1 MRSNESMKLKVNKI
15 STVIAALYACITL
28 NVLWIALVLESRET
42 GYCVLSILTIV
53 HFMIALLLI
62 KSEGQK
68 IISVSGIFIVFLYV
82 FHTGQLIV
90 YSLFKNY
97 KYAKTNYIEYT
108 GKNLFFYSSIISI
121 LVITMIVVGIIIG
134 DKIFIKTQNSVWLG
148 KKATISN
155 RKLKIVGWFIV
166 LTTFPFHFKV
176 AYNQIILAM
185 QGNYFDVFEYQISGI
200 LYAYTQFFLIGVS
213 LLMVAYAKKK
223 WKLTSI
229 YLTTVLYFC
238 WTMLAGSRGR
248 AVIAIVFFT
257 LLYLKLIGITVIK
270 LIPFVIVGYIGLI
283 GLSIIS
289 VARDSGGI
297 TLAVL
302 MEGFKSAG
310 SPILRIL
317 EEFGGTQYTVALSV
331 REVPSNVSYQGG
343 SSYILSLMSVLP
355 NIGGVLAE
363 VNNRALFY
371 SQYFQDYMGGSI
383 IAELYTNFGYLFPVP
398 AMIIGIFVGKLS
410 NIFEKAIQKKVY
422 VVIPFLA
429 LLINGIMWWVRDSVA
444 SIIRNPIWGYFY
456 LVILFKIYDEIY
468 RGKYNEKC
476 VNNNWSV
483 TDGGSRKNNSRFC

>member
-1 MRSNESMKLKVNKI
+1 MKLKVNKSSI
-15 STVIAALYACITL
+15 MILTLYVCITL
-28 NVLWIALVLESRET
+28 NVLWIVIVLENSET
-42 GYCVLSILTIV
+42 GYWALSFLTVV
-53 HFMIALLLI
+53 HIITALLLI

-68 IISVSGIFIVFLYV
+68 IISVSGIFIIFLYV
-82 FHTGQLIV
+82 FHTGQLIL
-90 YSLFKNY
+90 YSFFKNY
-97 KYAKTNYIEYT
+97 RYAKVNFVEYT
-108 GKNLFFYSSIISI
+108 GKKLFFYSSAISI
-121 LVITMIVVGIIIG
+121 FIITMIVIGIAIG
-134 DKIFIKTQNSVWLG
+134 DRLFSRTLAPITR
-148 KKATISN
+148 KKVTVTE
-155 RKLKIVGWFIV
+155 RKLKVVGWFIV

-343 SSYILSLMSVLP
+343 SSYILGLMSVLP

-410 NIFEKAIQKKVY
+410 NIFEKAIQKKMY
-422 VVIPFLA
+422 TVIPFLA

-476 VNNNWSV
+476 VNNNWSI
-483 TDGGSRKNNSRFC
+483 TNGGS